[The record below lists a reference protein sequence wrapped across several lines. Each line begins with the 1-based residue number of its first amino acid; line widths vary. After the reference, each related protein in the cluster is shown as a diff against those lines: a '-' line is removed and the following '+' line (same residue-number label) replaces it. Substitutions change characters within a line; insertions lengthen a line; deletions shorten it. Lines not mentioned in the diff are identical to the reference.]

1 MANWLE
7 IYRTGQWKDEVGVLN
22 PNINAGQH
30 ISWRSPKWGLRR
42 GVVVLTDDSTGW
54 LLVQGVSDLSWI
66 YPQHFRENE
75 VKQ

>member
-1 MANWLE
+1 MTNWLE
-7 IYRTGQWKDEVGVLN
+7 IYRSGQWKDEVGVLN

-30 ISWRSPKWGLRR
+30 ITWRSPVWGPRG

-66 YPQHFRENE
+66 YPQHFTDYE

>member
-7 IYRTGQWKDEVGVLN
+7 IYRSGKWKDEVGVLN
-22 PNINAGQH
+22 PNINAGQN
-30 ISWRSPKWGLRR
+30 ITWRSPKWGLRR

-54 LLVQGVSDLSWI
+54 LLVQGTSDLSWI
-66 YPQHFRENE
+66 YPQHFTDYE

>member
-1 MANWLE
+1 MTNWLE
-7 IYRTGQWKDEVGVLN
+7 IYRSGKWKDEVGVLN

-54 LLVQGVSDLSWI
+54 VLVQGVSNLTWI
-66 YPQHFRENE
+66 SPQRITDYE
-75 VKQ
+75 VGQ